1 MTLQKNPFHIL
12 NISCGAGRRE
22 IVAAA
27 DEMGF
32 MLDAEV
38 CAEAQ
43 NVLINPSKRLS
54 AEIGWFI
61 DVDQQTMEKIQS
73 FIDNDEPIPTDGL
86 TSLSRLNAALYNLS
100 ISESSDAY
108 ELGFSIVDIDEQFSS
123 LDIDAITSQINECR
137 SRANLATVQSS
148 DVLAELNGKQAEVR
162 QIITEKLSILDQD
175 TYISFITHIA
185 EKYIAND
192 DFSDGV
198 ILSDVVDQYEVRLQS
213 ELESYTDAIEKL
225 IEEIKQQEDSSSLSK
240 EITTL
245 IEKVQEWD
253 KLAQPLQ
260 LKSQASGMPHEN
272 SEHMGSE
279 LRKLALYLHNEK
291 EKTAEALTIVDA
303 MKGVFAELGTLS
315 DLFESDSDALNSL
328 LKDQEEAKEIV
339 SELDAIKD
347 EAQRIKYSA
356 TSTNVDRFI
365 DRVRKLN
372 RKLLSMSMDSDA
384 KTSIREALCYLA
396 RGTAIDLHNTKHQTS
411 YALTISKALAVEFGD
426 MPSLR
431 SKLNE
436 DEKTL
441 NQQLLLSNLS
451 RSTPTRNTYS
461 TTRSSS
467 NSGGKGCLIGVL
479 VVIGLII
486 LLSLSSKSCSSGSSS
501 SRTSRS
507 SSTSSQTSSSSS
519 GKSNSSS
526 TNAPSTTPTT
536 PSSFTVTLNKS
547 GGTGGTSSVTVK
559 NGSAMPTA
567 TAPTKT
573 GYDFKGYYSSSNG
586 SGTKYYDSNMKSV
599 HKWDKDSGGTL
610 YAYWTKKAEQKYT
623 SSASVGDSVYID
635 IVSIFPEYGIYT
647 EGQYFYTDFVCK
659 CKTSSGSTVW
669 VYMTCSEYKN
679 KFDSSVSTMVGA
691 LYADEITLSPAKRI
705 HGKVIT
711 AESIVD
717 GLASKTATKVID
729 FSSVG

>member
-1 MTLQKNPFHIL
+1 MTLQLNPFHIL

-38 CAEAQ
+38 CTEAQ
-43 NVLINPSKRLS
+43 NILINPSKRLS

-73 FIDNDEPIPTDGL
+73 CIDNNEPIPTDGL
-86 TSLSRLNAALYNLS
+86 TSLSRLNAALYNLT
-100 ISESSDAY
+100 ITKSSDAY

-123 LDIDAITSQINECR
+123 LDIDAVTSQINACR
-137 SRANLATVQSS
+137 SQANLATVQSS
-148 DVLAELNGKQAEVR
+148 DVLAELKGKQAEIR
-162 QIITEKLSILDQD
+162 QIIAEKLSVLDQD

-185 EKYIAND
+185 EKYVAND
-192 DFSDGV
+192 DYSDGV
-198 ILSDVVDQYEVRLQS
+198 VLSDVVDQYEVRLQS
-213 ELESYTDAIEKL
+213 ELESHTDTIEKL
-225 IEEIKQQEDSSSLSK
+225 IEEIKEQEEANSLSK
-240 EITTL
+240 DITTL
-245 IEKVQEWD
+245 IKKVQEWD

-279 LRKLALYLHNEK
+279 IRKLALYLHNEK
-291 EKTAEALTIVDA
+291 GKTAEALTLVDA

-315 DLFESDSDALNSL
+315 DLFENDSDALNSL
-328 LKDQEEAKEIV
+328 LKDQEEAKEIA

-347 EAQRIKYSA
+347 EAQRIKNNANS
-356 TSTNVDRFI
+356 TSVDRFVN
-365 DRVRKLN
+365 RVRELN
-372 RKLLSMSMDSDA
+372 RKLLSMKLDADA
-384 KTSIREALCYLA
+384 KTDLRETLCYLA
-396 RGTAIDLHNTKHQTS
+396 RETAVDLHNTKHQTS

-426 MPSLR
+426 IPSLR

-436 DEKTL
+436 DEKAL
-441 NQQLLLSNLS
+441 NHQLLVSSFNS
-451 RSTPTRNTYS
+451 ARSTGTSNS
-461 TTRSSS
+461 TDRSSS
-467 NSGGKGCLIGVL
+467 KSSRKGWIIGAL
-479 VVIGLII
+479 VVIGLVI
-486 LLSLSSKSCSSGSSS
+486 LLILSSKSCSSNKASSNSSRPSSS
-501 SRTSRS
+501 SNQS
-507 SSTSSQTSSSSS
+507 SNPSDKANAPTSTS
-519 GKSNSSS
+519 
-526 TNAPSTTPTT
+526 PST

-547 GGTGGTSSVTVK
+547 GGTGGTASVTVK
-559 NGSAMPTA
+559 NGSAMPSA

-623 SSASVGDSVYID
+623 SNASVGDSVYID

-647 EGQYFYTDFVCK
+647 EGQYIYTDFVCK

-705 HGKVIT
+705 HGKVIS

-717 GLASKTATKVID
+717 GLASKTGSKVID